1 MNKPNFL
8 IIMSD
13 EHSAQ
18 YSSVYGHP
26 IIKTPNM
33 DKIAKQ
39 GMTFTNNFCNSPLCV
54 PSRASFMTGQY
65 VSNNEIWDN
74 TKSMPSDKIT
84 WPYILRN
91 NGYEAV
97 LSGKMHLIGQDNLH
111 GFERNLSFDP
121 HIGEPLPHYSW
132 DEGITKS
139 TQPWNHIDEAGVG
152 TSPMIE
158 ADNKIEKE
166 SLTFLSDK
174 NRHNNPFALCVG
186 FIAPHFP
193 FKVPEKYFNQ
203 YFPDNILMPDPPKGH
218 LSQLSNHSNRLR
230 EMFGLDHD
238 WDEIQIRKSIA
249 AYYGL
254 CTFLDEKIGN
264 LINAL
269 KNNNLFD
276 NTIII
281 YTSDH
286 GDMLGEHGLW
296 RKMSFYDQSVR
307 VPLQI
312 LGPKF
317 IMGKIDKPV
326 SNLDLFPTI
335 LDAANIDLEQYE
347 YDGQSLIRALKNK
360 DEDYLNDYVISE
372 YFAHGT
378 ENPIGMVQKNDWK
391 LIYEHGQIPKIELFN
406 IKNDPN
412 EYYNLS
418 ENPQNKKII
427 KELSDKLIN
436 LWGDPEKLRKKIIY
450 DQNSRKIIRK
460 LTGPGTLF

>member
-1 MNKPNFL
+1 
-8 IIMSD
+8 
-13 EHSAQ
+13 
-18 YSSVYGHP
+18 
-26 IIKTPNM
+26 
-33 DKIAKQ
+33 
-39 GMTFTNNFCNSPLCV
+39 
-54 PSRASFMTGQY
+54 
-65 VSNNEIWDN
+65 
-74 TKSMPSDKIT
+74 
-84 WPYILRN
+84 
-91 NGYEAV
+91 
-97 LSGKMHLIGQDNLH
+97 
-111 GFERNLSFDP
+111 
-121 HIGEPLPHYSW
+121 
-132 DEGITKS
+132 
-139 TQPWNHIDEAGVG
+139 
-152 TSPMIE
+152 
-158 ADNKIEKE
+158 
-166 SLTFLSDK
+166 
-174 NRHNNPFALCVG
+174 
-186 FIAPHFP
+186 
-193 FKVPEKYFNQ
+193 
-203 YFPDNILMPDPPKGH
+203 
-218 LSQLSNHSNRLR
+218 
-230 EMFGLDHD
+230 
-238 WDEIQIRKSIA
+238 
-249 AYYGL
+249 
-254 CTFLDEKIGN
+254 
-264 LINAL
+264 
-269 KNNNLFD
+269 
-276 NTIII
+276 
-281 YTSDH
+281 
-286 GDMLGEHGLW
+286 
-296 RKMSFYDQSVR
+296 MSFYDQSVR

-335 LDAANIDLEQYE
+335 LEAANIDLDEYE